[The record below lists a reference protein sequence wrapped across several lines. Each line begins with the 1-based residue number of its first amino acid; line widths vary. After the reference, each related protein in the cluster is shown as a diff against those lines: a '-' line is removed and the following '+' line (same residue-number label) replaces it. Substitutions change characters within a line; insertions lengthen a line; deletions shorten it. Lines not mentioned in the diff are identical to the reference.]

1 MLHYSHSNLLED
13 KTKIV
18 FEKSSVYGP
27 GCCKAFLDIP
37 RGLPGTKQPT
47 ELSQHVL
54 DLRV

>member
-27 GCCKAFLDIP
+27 GCCKAFLGIP